1 MTLHEKAQKIKAIAL
16 DIDGVQTDGTIG
28 FGAGS
33 DEIKFFYARDG
44 HGITMAKRAGIVF
57 AVLSGRK
64 AMCNRTRME
73 AMGFSVILEGCLDK
87 KEGFTELAEKLGLS
101 KEEILYIGDDIVDA
115 WPVKEAGL
123 GFIVADAVPELDA
136 VADLR
141 LTKVGGRGAVREAIE
156 WLLKEQ
162 GKWDSLMTRYFG

>member
-16 DIDGVQTDGTIG
+16 DIDGVQTDGRIG

-44 HGITMAKRAGIVF
+44 HGITMAKRAGLVM

-73 AMGFSVILEGCLDK
+73 AMGFAVILEGCLDK
-87 KEGFTELAEKLGLS
+87 KEGFEELVRKLGME
-101 KEEILYIGDDIVDA
+101 KEEILYIGDDVVDA
-115 WPVKEAGL
+115 WPIREAGL
-123 GFIVADAVPELDA
+123 GFIVGDAVPELDA
-136 VADLR
+136 IADLR
-141 LTKVGGRGAVREAIE
+141 LTKPGGRGAVREAIE

-162 GKWDSLMTRYFG
+162 GKWDSLMEKYFG